1 MFGMVGMS
9 AFPSLFLYYSNMILY
24 PGNQYPLERIT
35 TCLFKG
41 TNPVPRG
48 EHITRVL
55 YTLGLSLMC
64 DGALQNL
71 MSNDRN
77 NVFIVGV
84 GYRR

>member
-1 MFGMVGMS
+1 MFSIVGKSM
-9 AFPSLFLYYSNMILY
+9 FPSLFPYHLSIIAH
-24 PGNQYPLERIT
+24 PRNQYPSERIT

-41 TNPVPRG
+41 TNPVSRG
-48 EHITRVL
+48 QHITRVL

-64 DGALQNL
+64 HGALQNL